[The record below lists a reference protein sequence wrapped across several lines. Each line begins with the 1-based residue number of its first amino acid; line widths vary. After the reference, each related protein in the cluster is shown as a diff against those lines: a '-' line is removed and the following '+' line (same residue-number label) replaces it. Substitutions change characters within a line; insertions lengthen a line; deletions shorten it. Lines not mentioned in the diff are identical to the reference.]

1 MSKRDPLAALE
12 DMRDAIITIEHY
24 VQGYSFEQYLNDKKT
39 QDAIARNFEILGEAA
54 SLVPEEVRS
63 AFPDIPWKRVIG
75 LRNIVIHHYF
85 GIDHATIWFIIK
97 EQLPTLRT
105 QVIHLILAR
114 S

>member
-12 DMRDAIITIEHY
+12 DMREAIVTIEHY
-24 VQGYSFEQYLNDKKT
+24 VQGYSFEEYMKDRKT
-39 QDAIARNFEILGEAA
+39 QDAVVRNFEILGEAA
-54 SLVPEEVRS
+54 SFVPEKIRS
-63 AFPDIPWKRVIG
+63 TIPDIPWKRVIG

-97 EQLPTLRT
+97 EQLPTPRT
-105 QVIHLILAR
+105 QVIHLISTR

>member
-1 MSKRDPLAALE
+1 MSTRDPLAALE
-12 DMRDAIITIEHY
+12 DMREAIVTIEHY
-24 VQGYSFEQYLNDKKT
+24 VQGYSFEEYMKDRKT
-39 QDAIARNFEILGEAA
+39 QDAVVRNFEILGEAA
-54 SLVPEEVRS
+54 SFVPEKIRTIN
-63 AFPDIPWKRVIG
+63 PDIPWKRVIG

-105 QVIHLILAR
+105 QVIHLISTR